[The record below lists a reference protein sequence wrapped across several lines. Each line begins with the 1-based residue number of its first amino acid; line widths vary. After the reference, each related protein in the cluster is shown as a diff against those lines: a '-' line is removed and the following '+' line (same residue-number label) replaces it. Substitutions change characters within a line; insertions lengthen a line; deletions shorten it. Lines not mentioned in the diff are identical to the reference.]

1 MENRL
6 GLYLLFGVGGI
17 FMAAVLVQLSEP
29 PDPNTTR
36 IAGALLVAS
45 GLVSIAFARRIAA
58 AQRELEKKMH
68 LPEFLAK
75 TRPITIIIMGGGVA
89 LLGILQLL
97 GF

>member
-6 GLYLLFGVGGI
+6 GLYLLIGVCGI
-17 FMAAVLVQLSEP
+17 FTAAVLVQLSEP

-36 IAGALLVAS
+36 TAGALLLAS

-75 TRPITIIIMGGGVA
+75 TRPVTIIVMGGGVA

>member
-6 GLYLLFGVGGI
+6 GLFLLIVVCGI
-17 FMAAVLVQLSEP
+17 FTAGVLVLLSEP
-29 PDPNTTR
+29 PEPNTTR
-36 IAGALLVAS
+36 TAGALLLAS

-75 TRPITIIIMGGGVA
+75 TRPITIIVMGGGVA
-89 LLGILQLL
+89 LLGILQFL